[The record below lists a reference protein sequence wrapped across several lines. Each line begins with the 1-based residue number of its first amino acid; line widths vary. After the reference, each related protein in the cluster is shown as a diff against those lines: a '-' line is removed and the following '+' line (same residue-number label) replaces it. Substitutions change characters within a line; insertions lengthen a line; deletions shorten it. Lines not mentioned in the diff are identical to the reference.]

1 MALQNSPVD
10 RASDALRFAS
20 SLGVALQLI
29 QSNSTLPPGNDLDN
43 LVYDLL
49 DILLLVTTDGKEAM
63 RPIEDLDLAM
73 KLNVN
78 RQN

>member
-1 MALQNSPVD
+1 MALQRSPVD
-10 RASDALRFAS
+10 RASNALRFAS

-29 QSNSTLPPGNDLDN
+29 QSNSQMPAGNDLDN
-43 LVYDLL
+43 LIYDLL

>member
-1 MALQNSPVD
+1 MALQHSPVD
-10 RASDALRFAS
+10 RASNALRFAS

-29 QSNSTLPPGNDLDN
+29 QSNSSLPPGNDLDN
-43 LVYDLL
+43 LIYDLL
-49 DILLLVTTDGKEAM
+49 DILLLITTDGKEAM